1 MGHLDGRAGFGFAM
15 WRCHTGYPEMMKKI
29 GFVEKKNSIRPQ
41 KGNHHEVVPLI
52 PKVVSILL
60 AGNSFGGVRHE
71 KRGQG
76 NEGAGPTAGQDW
88 GHVSY

>member
-1 MGHLDGRAGFGFAM
+1 MALPHGVPRNDENN
-15 WRCHTGYPEMMKKI
+15 GYV
-29 GFVEKKNSIRPQ
+29 GKKNSIRPQ
-41 KGNHHEVVPLI
+41 KGNHHEVVTLI

-60 AGNSFGGVRHE
+60 AGNSSGGVRHE